1 MTSIIIIIEELKYD
15 TRNYFIFSKSL
26 IKNQEFI
33 FSMVKKNEKYK
44 SQIKIE
50 MVSSLYLSIQGI

>member
-15 TRNYFIFSKSL
+15 TRNYFIFSKL
-26 IKNQEFI
+26 FIKNQEFI